1 MDRDPTFV
9 PPKKPYSFLAML
21 DDILHF
27 AAETLVDN
35 GRLSFWVPT
44 ANNEDQEIDVPE
56 HPCLE
61 IVVTCVQ
68 PFRKW
73 SRRLITYQKRG
84 DESVRQ
90 SDVHLWQTTRA
101 ERRHAGTTADELNPF
116 RKGYFN
122 KFQKE
127 ETPITGKEE

>member
-1 MDRDPTFV
+1 MSSKHMTRDPTYV

-27 AAETLVDN
+27 ATETLVDN
-35 GRLSFWVPT
+35 GRLSFWMPT
-44 ANNEDQEIDVPE
+44 ANDEDQEIDIPE

-61 IVVTCVQ
+61 IIVTCVQ

-90 SDVHLWQTTRA
+90 SDVDRWQATRA
-101 ERRHAGTTADELNPF
+101 ERRNAGTTADELNPF
-116 RKGYFN
+116 RKRYFN
-122 KFQKE
+122 GFRDE
-127 ETPITGKEE
+127 EPST